1 MMLTYLAGAIALFFA
16 MNIGA
21 SGAAASVSVAYGSGA
36 ISSRK
41 KALLLCG
48 VAIFAGAVIGGAEV
62 TKTIGSDLIPQSFL
76 TAKVVLIIL
85 SSAAL
90 SLFIANLI
98 GIPLSTSEI
107 TVGSVV
113 GVGVAYKALFINN
126 ILVIVSFWVIVPA
139 VAFVIA
145 IILGKIIKQLEKR
158 FPSLNNSKH
167 QRPLSIFVIIVGF
180 FEAFSA
186 GMNNVANAAGPMVGA
201 GLISINTGTLVG
213 GFFIAI
219 GAMTLGGRVLETN
232 GKKITK
238 FSLLEGGAVSG
249 TGAFLVTMASIFGL
263 PVPLTQVTS
272 TAIMGISTIQNG
284 ANALKKNIISKI
296 IKVWIVSPILSLVI
310 SYGLV
315 KLFIDSDI
323 YSIIIL
329 ISVCAATLGIISLVK
344 TIRED
349 ARSIYE
355 SGGGI

>member
-1 MMLTYLAGAIALFFA
+1 MTLTYLAGAIALFFA

-48 VAIFAGAVIGGAEV
+48 VAIFAGAFIGGAEV
-62 TKTIGSDLIPQSFL
+62 TKTIGSGLIPQSLL

-113 GVGVAYKALFINN
+113 GVGVAYKALFIDN
-126 ILVIVSFWVIVPA
+126 ILVIVSFWFLVPA
-139 VAFVIA
+139 IAFVIA
-145 IILGKIIKQLEKR
+145 IILGKAIKRLEIR
-158 FPSLNNSKH
+158 FPSLNGSKH
-167 QRPLSIFVIIVGF
+167 QRALSIFVIVVGF

-201 GLISINTGTLVG
+201 GLISLNTGTIVG
-213 GFFIAI
+213 GIFIAI

-238 FSLLEGGAVSG
+238 FTLLEGGAVSG
-249 TGAFLVTMASIFGL
+249 TGAFLVTVASIFGL

-272 TAIMGISTIQNG
+272 TAIIGISTVQNG

-296 IKVWIVSPILSLVI
+296 LKVWIVSPILSLVI

-315 KLFIDSDI
+315 KLFVDSDI
-323 YSIIIL
+323 YSIVVL
-329 ISVCAATLGIISLVK
+329 VSVCAATLGIISLMK

-349 ARSIYE
+349 SRTIYE
-355 SGGGI
+355 EGGGI